1 LTEMG
6 HSAFGLLRTL
16 GYTHIALPDKEGENH
31 MARRTLYLPV
41 MIAAVVA
48 CAVAILAI
56 SQKAEAAF
64 PGKNGRI
71 AFEGYRDTGTGGS
84 SAEIITVSPDGT
96 GTKQLTSASG
106 SGNPTFSPDGEKIA
120 YAASY
125 EAGTRGI
132 YVMNRSGNDK
142 KALTNSN
149 NLPEYGPTWSPDGK
163 KIAFVRQERVSTPEG
178 QSDWQVDVWVMN
190 ADGSEQKK
198 LTDDFNHE
206 GTPTWSPD
214 GTEIAFVDGPDIW
227 TVKPDGSGRHNLTN
241 TPNIGEEDP
250 DFSPD
255 GKKLAF
261 ASRGQYK
268 KPDIYTMRLDGSDL
282 TNVTD
287 SRYVGEE
294 DCVWSPS
301 GTAIAYRKDFPE
313 NAEIFKKNADGSG
326 RSKNASNDP
335 KYNSSPDWAPKLTTA
350 TG

>member
-1 LTEMG
+1 MTEMG

-41 MIAAVVA
+41 MIAAAVA
-48 CAVAILAI
+48 CAVAILAS

-96 GTKQLTSASG
+96 GMKQLTSASG

-132 YVMNRSGNDK
+132 YVMNRSGKAK
-142 KALTNSN
+142 KALTDSN

-178 QSDWQVDVWVMN
+178 QSDW
-190 ADGSEQKK
+190 
-198 LTDDFNHE
+198 
-206 GTPTWSPD
+206 
-214 GTEIAFVDGPDIW
+214 
-227 TVKPDGSGRHNLTN
+227 
-241 TPNIGEEDP
+241 
-250 DFSPD
+250 
-255 GKKLAF
+255 
-261 ASRGQYK
+261 
-268 KPDIYTMRLDGSDL
+268 
-282 TNVTD
+282 
-287 SRYVGEE
+287 
-294 DCVWSPS
+294 
-301 GTAIAYRKDFPE
+301 
-313 NAEIFKKNADGSG
+313 
-326 RSKNASNDP
+326 
-335 KYNSSPDWAPKLTTA
+335 
-350 TG
+350 

>member
-1 LTEMG
+1 
-6 HSAFGLLRTL
+6 
-16 GYTHIALPDKEGENH
+16 

-41 MIAAVVA
+41 VIAAA
-48 CAVAILAI
+48 LAI
-56 SQKAEAAF
+56 ACLVALLAVSQKAEATF

-71 AFEGYRDTGTGGS
+71 VFEGYRDTGTGDS
-84 SAEIITVSPDGT
+84 SSEIITV
-96 GTKQLTSASG
+96 
-106 SGNPTFSPDGEKIA
+106 
-120 YAASY
+120 
-125 EAGTRGI
+125 
-132 YVMNRSGNDK
+132 
-142 KALTNSN
+142 
-149 NLPEYGPTWSPDGK
+149 SPDGK

-206 GTPTWSPD
+206 GTPPWSPD

-268 KPDIYTMRLDGSDL
+268 KPDIYTMQLDGSDL

-301 GTAIAYRKDFPE
+301 GTAIAYRKDLPE
-313 NAEIFKKNADGSG
+313 NPEIFKKNADGSR
-326 RSKNASNDP
+326 RSKNVSDDP
-335 KYNSSPDWAPKLTTA
+335 KYNSSPDWGPKPTTA

>member
-1 LTEMG
+1 MT
-6 HSAFGLLRTL
+6 
-16 GYTHIALPDKEGENH
+16 
-31 MARRTLYLPV
+31 RRTLYLPV
-41 MIAAVVA
+41 VIAAALAMACLVA
-48 CAVAILAI
+48 LLAV
-56 SQKAEAAF
+56 SQKAEATF

-71 AFEGYRDTGTGGS
+71 AFEGDRDTGTGGS
-84 SAEIITVSPDGT
+84 AAEIITVSPDGT
-96 GTKQLTSASG
+96 GMKQLTSASG
-106 SGNPTFSPDGEKIA
+106 SGNPTFSPNGEKIA
-120 YAASY
+120 YAANY
-125 EAGTRGI
+125 GAGTRGI
-132 YVMNRSGNDK
+132 YVMNRSGNAK

-149 NLPEYGPTWSPDGK
+149 NFPEYGPTWSPDGT
-163 KIAFVRQERVSTPEG
+163 KIAFIRQEQVSTPEG

-206 GTPTWSPD
+206 GAPTWSPD
-214 GTEIAFVDGPDIW
+214 GTKIAFVDGPDIW

-241 TPNIGEEDP
+241 TPNSYEEDP

-255 GKKLAF
+255 GKKIAF
-261 ASRGQYK
+261 ASKGQYK
-268 KPDIYTMRLDGSDL
+268 KPDIYTMQLDGSEL

-301 GTAIAYRKDFPE
+301 GTAIAYRKDLPE

-326 RSKNASNDP
+326 RSKNVSNDP
-335 KYNSSPDWAPKLTTA
+335 KYNSSPDWGPKPTIA